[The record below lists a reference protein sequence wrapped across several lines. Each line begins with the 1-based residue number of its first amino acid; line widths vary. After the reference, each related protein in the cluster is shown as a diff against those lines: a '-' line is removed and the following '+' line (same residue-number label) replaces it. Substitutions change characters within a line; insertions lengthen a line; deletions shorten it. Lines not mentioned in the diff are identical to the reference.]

1 MKEKMHASFIFT
13 SHNPLG
19 ILIKIPFLSE
29 PLFALIE
36 DMGARSS
43 KSSSAKKG
51 SSYANAYGS
60 RDLKQSNL
68 QGDSTPSRKETDN
81 STLERKETKEEV
93 FSPKVNETGFSIK
106 EDEFYD
112 GIPRIP
118 ATLSEKSRSRSF
130 RVSARKAGT
139 IGIEKAVDVLD
150 TLGSSVK
157 SFNSG
162 SPFVTGPTTKGN
174 ELCILSFEVANTIMK
189 GSSLMNSLSNRN
201 IRHLKEVVF
210 LSEGV
215 QNLVSKDV
223 DELLRIVASDKRAEL
238 KIFTGE
244 VVRFGNRC
252 KDPQWHN
259 LDVYFEKQF
268 RGLTRPKQLK
278 ADPEVTMGQLLNLVQ
293 YTADLYRELCVLDKL
308 EQDDQQKNQ
317 GGPNSTLTLKGRE
330 LYLKQELKGQRK
342 QVKLL
347 KKKSLW
353 SRSMED
359 VMEKLADTVIYL
371 NRQIK
376 NAFESA
382 YDNATSSGGL
392 NMQHKLGP
400 AGLALHY
407 ANIVL
412 QIDSI
417 VSRSSPMTSIA
428 RSTLYQSL
436 PPDIELSYRSRL
448 VSFCVGKEL
457 DVPAIKAE
465 MEKTLCWFSPVA
477 INTAKAHHGFGWV
490 GEWAD
495 TGSGGGRKPNGLND
509 INRVETFNHA
519 DKRSTEAYIV
529 ELLLWLNH
537 LTNQLKIDA
546 DLEEVGSNPDSPK
559 FANQQPSQTNS
570 ANSTV
575 PREDEDLGN
584 IDNDIVNRIDG
595 SEESTGDLPVVDFDS
610 GHGIEKALGG
620 DIDSVEKEHV

>member
-1 MKEKMHASFIFT
+1 
-13 SHNPLG
+13 
-19 ILIKIPFLSE
+19 
-29 PLFALIE
+29 
-36 DMGARSS
+36 MGARSS
-43 KSSSAKKG
+43 KGSTPKKG

-60 RDLKQSNL
+60 RDSKQSNF
-68 QGDSTPSRKETDN
+68 QDDSTPSRKETDN
-81 STLERKETKEEV
+81 STLERKQTKEEV
-93 FSPKVNETGFSIK
+93 VSPKKNATIFSSK

-118 ATLSEKSRSRSF
+118 AALSEKSRSRSF
-130 RVSARKAGT
+130 RVTALKAGSLG
-139 IGIEKAVDVLD
+139 IGKAVDVLD

-157 SFNSG
+157 SLNSG
-162 SPFVTGPTTKGN
+162 SHFVTGPTTKGN
-174 ELCILSFEVANTIMK
+174 ELCILSFEVANTVMK
-189 GSSLMNSLSNRN
+189 GSSLMNTLSDRN

-223 DELLRIVASDKRAEL
+223 DELLRIVAADKRAEL

-259 LDVYFEKQF
+259 LDVYFEKQD
-268 RGLTRPKQLK
+268 RGLTRPKQFKVL
-278 ADPEVTMGQLLNLVQ
+278 PEVTMEQLLNLVQ
-293 YTADLYRELCVLDKL
+293 HTADLYRELSVLDKL
-308 EQDDQQKNQ
+308 EQDDQ
-317 GGPNSTLTLKGRE
+317 GGPNSTPTPKGRE
-330 LYLKQELKGQRK
+330 LYLMQTLKGQKK

-359 VMEKLADTVIYL
+359 VMEKLVDIVIYL

-376 NAFESA
+376 EAFESA
-382 YDNATSSGGL
+382 LSSACP

-400 AGLALHY
+400 SGLALHY

-417 VSRSSPMTSIA
+417 VSRSSPMTYIA

-436 PPDIELSYRSRL
+436 PPDVELSYRSRL
-448 VSFCVGKEL
+448 TSFRVDKEL

-465 MEKTLCWFSPVA
+465 IEKTLCWFSPIA

-495 TGSGGGRKPNGLND
+495 TGSGGVRKPNGLND

-519 DKRSTEAYIV
+519 DKGPTEAYIV

-537 LTNQLKIDA
+537 LTNKMKIDA
-546 DLEEVGSNPDSPK
+546 ELEEVRSNPDSPK
-559 FANQQPSQTNS
+559 FANERPSQTAS
-570 ANSTV
+570 ANLTV
-575 PREDEDLGN
+575 ASEEDEDE
-584 IDNDIVNRIDG
+584 DERIVDHTEG
-595 SEESTGDLPVVDFDS
+595 SEETTVELPVVDFDP
-610 GHGIEKALGG
+610 GH
-620 DIDSVEKEHV
+620 VTEKETIGGINGVEIEPVC

>member
-1 MKEKMHASFIFT
+1 
-13 SHNPLG
+13 
-19 ILIKIPFLSE
+19 
-29 PLFALIE
+29 
-36 DMGARSS
+36 MGARSS
-43 KSSSAKKG
+43 KSKG
-51 SSYANAYGS
+51 SSYVNAYAYH
-60 RDLKQSNL
+60 DLNQSNL
-68 QGDSTPSRKETDN
+68 QDDSTD
-81 STLERKETKEEV
+81 ERKQTKEEG
-93 FSPKVNETGFSIK
+93 FSPKRNVSGFSSK
-106 EDEFYD
+106 EADEFYD

-130 RVSARKAGT
+130 RVSARKAGSL
-139 IGIEKAVDVLD
+139 GIEKAVDVLD

-157 SFNSG
+157 SLNSG
-162 SPFVTGPTTKGN
+162 SPFVTGHTTKGN

-189 GSSLMNSLSNRN
+189 GSSLMNSLSERN
-201 IRHLKEVVF
+201 IKHLKEVVF
-210 LSEGV
+210 ASEGV
-215 QNLVSKDV
+215 QKLVSKDD
-223 DELLRIVASDKRAEL
+223 DELLRIVAADKRAEL
-238 KIFTGE
+238 KIFIGE

-259 LDVYFEKQF
+259 LDVYFEKQD

-293 YTADLYRELCVLDKL
+293 HTADLYRELCILDKL
-308 EQDDQQKNQ
+308 EQDEQEKNQ
-317 GGPNSTLTLKGRE
+317 GVLNSTPIPKGRE
-330 LYLKQELKGQRK
+330 LFLIQTLKGQKK

-359 VMEKLADTVIYL
+359 VMEKLVDTVISL

-382 YDNATSSGGL
+382 SSSGCP

-417 VSRSSPMTSIA
+417 VSRSSPMTSVA

-436 PPDIELSYRSRL
+436 PPDIESSFWSRL
-448 VSFCVGKEL
+448 ASFRVDKEL
-457 DVPAIKAE
+457 DVPSIKAE

-509 INRVETFNHA
+509 KNRIETFNHA
-519 DKRSTEAYIV
+519 DKGPVEAYIV

-537 LTNQLKIDA
+537 LTNKLKIDA
-546 DLEEVGSNPDSPK
+546 EDIGEAGSNPNSPK
-559 FANQQPSQTNS
+559 FANLRSSRITP
-570 ANSTV
+570 AKSTV
-575 PREDEDLGN
+575 PNEEDGELGHR
-584 IDNDIVNRIDG
+584 DDHIVNHIEG
-595 SEESTGDLPVVDFDS
+595 SGETTVDIPVVDFDS
-610 GHGIEKALGG
+610 GHVIEKAAG
-620 DIDSVEKEHV
+620 IDSVEIEPVVC